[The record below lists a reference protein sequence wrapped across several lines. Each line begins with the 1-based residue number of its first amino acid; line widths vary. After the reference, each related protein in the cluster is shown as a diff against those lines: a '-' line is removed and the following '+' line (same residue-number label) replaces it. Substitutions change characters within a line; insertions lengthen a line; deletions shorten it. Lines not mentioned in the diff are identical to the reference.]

1 MLINSFKDKKILITG
16 ASKGLGLQIAKT
28 FEKDGAQLI
37 LIARSK
43 ELLDKLSNNFNDKKK
58 HLVYAKDLLEE
69 KNLEYVLNDIEDKL
83 SNLDI
88 IIHCLGG
95 SFGINDPLDTWKN
108 FERSL
113 RGNLGVS
120 VDINKK
126 FIPKMQMN
134 KRGNII
140 HISSIVSQQAS
151 GSPFYC
157 SSKAALSAYVRTI
170 GNYLVKTNIYLS
182 GIVPGFFTGE
192 NNSAER
198 FKFYKPDEYKKFV
211 SELPQKEAPQASEY
225 IDLIKILSGNNA
237 RIFAGSLITAD
248 SGYGISIR

>member
-1 MLINSFKDKKILITG
+1 MNSFKDKKILITG
-16 ASKGLGLQIAKT
+16 ASKGLGLEIANA

-43 ELLDKLSNNFNDKKK
+43 ELLDKLSNNFKDKKK

-83 SNLDI
+83 NNVDI

-95 SFGINDPLDTWKN
+95 SFGINDPLDTWKK
-108 FERSL
+108 FEISL

-126 FIPKMQMN
+126 FIPKMQAS

-151 GSPFYC
+151 ASPFYC
-157 SSKAALSAYVRTI
+157 SSKAALSGYVRSM

-198 FKFYKPDEYKKFV
+198 FKFYKPEEYKKFV
-211 SELPQKEAPQASEY
+211 SELPQKEAAHASEY